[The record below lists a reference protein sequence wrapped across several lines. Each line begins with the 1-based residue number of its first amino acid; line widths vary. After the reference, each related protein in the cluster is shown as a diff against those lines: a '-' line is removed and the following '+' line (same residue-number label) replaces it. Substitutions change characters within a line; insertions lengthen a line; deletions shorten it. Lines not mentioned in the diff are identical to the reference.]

1 MTTADALKP
10 DVIVVGAGPAGLSA
24 AYTLANNGLKVV
36 VLERG
41 RTPGSKNL
49 YGGRVYSAPL
59 EEIYPNFRNEAPIER
74 WVKKERISLMSKG
87 ELFTL
92 EYNSND
98 STSFTAYLS
107 KLTGWMAQKAEQ
119 AGAIVVTD
127 VRVDGFFMED
137 GVVKGVRSGDDVLRS
152 DVVVDAE
159 GINRLLLERA
169 GITRKLAARQV
180 ALGLKQVIKLDSQK
194 IDERLGISSNDGLA
208 WMLIGEPTGYLPG
221 GAFLYT
227 NSSTISLGLVIFLD
241 AAISR
246 IDQHVY
252 ELLEGLR
259 LSPVMMNIIGDGT
272 LLEYGAHLTP
282 EAGLS
287 LCPNKLYSD
296 GLLIAGD
303 AAGLLLN
310 LGYTIRG
317 VDFAA
322 YSGYLAAKAVIKA
335 HENGDYSSMTLSY
348 YQKLIEESFIM
359 KEMKKHSDVSK
370 LFGSNELFSLYPSLV
385 IDTAKRL
392 YEIEEYSPKLMEA
405 FRESIRGKSSMISI
419 LFKLL
424 KLVRTI

>member
-194 IDERLGISSNDGLA
+194 IDERLGISSNEGLA
-208 WMLIGEPTGYLPG
+208 WMLIGEPTRYLPG

-241 AAISR
+241 AAINR

>member
-10 DVIVVGAGPAGLSA
+10 EVIVVGAGPAGLSA

-194 IDERLGISSNDGLA
+194 IDERLGISSNEGLA

>member
-194 IDERLGISSNDGLA
+194 IDERLGISSNEGLA

>member
-137 GVVKGVRSGDDVLRS
+137 GVVKGVKSGDDVLRS

-194 IDERLGISSNDGLA
+194 IDERLGISSNEGLA

>member
-1 MTTADALKP
+1 
-10 DVIVVGAGPAGLSA
+10 
-24 AYTLANNGLKVV
+24 
-36 VLERG
+36 
-41 RTPGSKNL
+41 
-49 YGGRVYSAPL
+49 
-59 EEIYPNFRNEAPIER
+59 
-74 WVKKERISLMSKG
+74 
-87 ELFTL
+87 
-92 EYNSND
+92 
-98 STSFTAYLS
+98 
-107 KLTGWMAQKAEQ
+107 
-119 AGAIVVTD
+119 
-127 VRVDGFFMED
+127 
-137 GVVKGVRSGDDVLRS
+137 
-152 DVVVDAE
+152 
-159 GINRLLLERA
+159 
-169 GITRKLAARQV
+169 
-180 ALGLKQVIKLDSQK
+180 
-194 IDERLGISSNDGLA
+194 
-208 WMLIGEPTGYLPG
+208 GEPTGYLPG

>member
-1 MTTADALKP
+1 MTTANALKP

-194 IDERLGISSNDGLA
+194 IDERLGISSNEGLA